1 MNMICD
7 IFQVLF

>member
-7 IFQVLF
+7 IFQVFF